1 VDAVV
6 QGGVANM
13 EERRRS
19 NTFNDELDME
29 ASMSQT
35 QKVAPPKEKRSN
47 ILASYVDTLGKCIK
61 QKSIL

>member
-1 VDAVV
+1 
-6 QGGVANM
+6 M